1 MAKLIKQLPQ
11 KNPHLNN
18 HQQKNPNQAKPQL
31 LSGNVPLP
39 WWIPQGAEVW
49 NLWKCLFTP
58 LSLNKWDQI
67 GSCWHW
73 LSSFP
78 LQWERLWF
86 LILTSS
92 FFLTLV
98 WFYFWWE
105 VHNDYNEINWWVEV
119 PPNFLIIFFFFA
131 IMHLLCAALGLSGS
145 FGWSCNDEKGKMWWE
160 VGLREGCFCLSCA
173 DVTWLGFF
181 VCLSSWLAGFESGWA
196 ILAATIPQNIRG
208 KNSAWS
214 TWVWKIL
221 YKVGRSWKGA
231 LQWDVLEFRV
241 LPDASSAGN
250 YSPFYYQQHLKN
262 ILTAPWAVF

>member
-105 VHNDYNEINWWVEV
+105 VHNDYNEINWWVEL
-119 PPNFLIIFFFFA
+119 PPNFLIIFFF
-131 IMHLLCAALGLSGS
+131 LP
-145 FGWSCNDEKGKMWWE
+145 SCTCSVQLWVCLDPLDGAVMREKGKCGGKW
-160 VGLREGCFCLSCA
+160 G
-173 DVTWLGFF
+173 
-181 VCLSSWLAGFESGWA
+181 SGR
-196 ILAATIPQNIRG
+196 AA
-208 KNSAWS
+208 SAW
-214 TWVWKIL
+214 
-221 YKVGRSWKGA
+221 
-231 LQWDVLEFRV
+231 
-241 LPDASSAGN
+241 
-250 YSPFYYQQHLKN
+250 
-262 ILTAPWAVF
+262 AVQM